1 MFKPLIAVSRPVR
14 DRYIQRDLGKYFWQ
28 YFDNFWAILSNN
40 PRQCLLLVILSI
52 FCTERQKGT
61 CGSTSSELDSS
72 VLDQASSNSPI
83 ASHFLLLYWVVL
95 IVSLISVF
103 SQLHPQRKRKTS
115 PQNHRPCFTIASS
128 QLTHFSVKWSK
139 VKKTAPPLLLV
150 VRLFKTWA
158 SRWWPSTSTP
168 LAFVHWI
175 SLFPQVWPSCMN
187 LLAYHALR

>member
-1 MFKPLIAVSRPVR
+1 MPFLQVNNCTLWHFRGH
-14 DRYIQRDLGKYFWQ
+14 IQRDLGKYFWQ

-52 FCTERQKGT
+52 FCTEKQKGT

-72 VLDQASSNSPI
+72 MLDQASSTSPI
-83 ASHFLLLYWVVL
+83 ASHFLLLFWFWVIL

-103 SQLHPQRKRKTS
+103 SQLHAQRRITALVS
-115 PQNHRPCFTIASS
+115 PLLCS

-158 SRWWPSTSTP
+158 GGAR
-168 LAFVHWI
+168 VH
-175 SLFPQVWPSCMN
+175 PP
-187 LLAYHALR
+187 H